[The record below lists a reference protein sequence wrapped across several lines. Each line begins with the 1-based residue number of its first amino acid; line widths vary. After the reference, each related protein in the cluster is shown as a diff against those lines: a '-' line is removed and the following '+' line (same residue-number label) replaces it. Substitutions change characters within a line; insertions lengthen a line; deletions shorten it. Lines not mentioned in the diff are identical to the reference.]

1 MNIYTWIWIGIVIL
15 LIGVII
21 YLVRHYNQNRIKEYL
36 ENLPTRAQT
45 LNLELHR
52 NVGVN
57 IYTGNWKATGKNVSV
72 PQYSIDVT
80 IQWTDKLGVQQ
91 ERTETLLFPNA
102 LQRVGA
108 ADLKE
113 WLTELMVREARER
126 LGVDQ

>member
-72 PQYSIDVT
+72 PQYSVNVT
-80 IQWTDKLGVQQ
+80 INWTDKLGVEQT
-91 ERTETLLFPNA
+91 RSETLLFPNF
-102 LQRVGA
+102 LKTVGTD
-108 ADLKE
+108 DLKE
-113 WLTELMVREARER
+113 WLTDLMIREARQR
-126 LGVDQ
+126 LEID